1 MPLKRELPQF
11 RMQFHIGPPHHDP
24 IIRRIPT
31 IRLQTMKHIQ
41 ENCMRN
47 IWDGRDNPPK
57 ISHVI
62 RLDEVSTKSENVAI
76 PMI

>member
-11 RMQFHIGPPHHDP
+11 RMQFHICPPHHDP

-47 IWDGRDNPPK
+47 FEGGGAKPPEK
-57 ISHVI
+57 SHVMVWSGFVD
-62 RLDEVSTKSENVAI
+62 RVF
-76 PMI
+76 